1 MSRQL
6 NEPEW
11 KVLRELRPIALDR
24 FCRRALSEVGLIA
37 SDTTRGAHERYL
49 AVFKLPERRDDEL
62 ANAFNDVRRS
72 TALQCLL
79 CIKSLDLLTEEE
91 MARFSPETRNA
102 VGFLAKA
109 LLG

>member
-1 MSRQL
+1 LQQF
-6 NEPEW
+6 NEPDW
-11 KVLRELRPIALDR
+11 KVLRELRPIALER
-24 FCRRALSEVGLIA
+24 FCQRALSEVGIIA
-37 SDTTRGAHERYL
+37 SDSTKGAHERYL
-49 AVFKLPERRDDEL
+49 AVFKVIKMRDDEL
-62 ANAFNDVRRS
+62 ADAFNDVRRS

>member
-1 MSRQL
+1 LQQF
-6 NEPEW
+6 NEPDW
-11 KVLRELRPIALDR
+11 KVLRELRPIALER
-24 FCRRALSEVGLIA
+24 FCRRALSEVDLIA

-49 AVFKLPERRDDEL
+49 AVFKLLERRDDEL

-102 VGFLAKA
+102 VDFLARA